1 MKFTIGELG
10 QIEADNVNDL
20 LRPLRVNKE
29 CDIYSVDELV
39 AFIYQSLSIFNETPM
54 FTMFTLGDT
63 SFIEK
68 FYDVLIH
75 GAVCLALAHKSI
87 IEHSD
92 GGFTISDLLQAPKGK
107 ELDRWMDIVRVIK
120 KEVIS

>member
-1 MKFTIGELG
+1 MEFTIGELS
-10 QIEADNVNDL
+10 QIAVDNVNDL

-39 AFIYQSLSIFNETPM
+39 AFIYQSLSIFNETPI
-54 FTMFTLGDT
+54 FTLFTLDDT

-68 FYDVLIH
+68 FYDVLIQ
-75 GAVCLALAHKSI
+75 GAVCLALANKSR
-87 IEHSD
+87 IEHS
-92 GGFTISDLLQAPKGK
+92 GVSFIVSDLLQAPKGK
-107 ELDRWMDIVRVIK
+107 ELEHWMDIVRVIK